1 MARKLR
7 VQYPGAI
14 YHVMNRGARREATF
28 LDEQDRELFLTVR
41 YSKRAP
47 SEDLSR
53 QRDAKR
59 WLRKREWRL

>member
-1 MARKLR
+1 
-7 VQYPGAI
+7 
-14 YHVMNRGARREATF
+14 MNRGARREAIF